1 MNSCSRNTQCNKII
15 EQMKGNHYIHI
26 KEKGLVNTSNNNESN
41 SNIPLFGE
49 NPTNQNNMNRR
60 KFLYERIKKIFNILK
75 NIRITRF
82 HYEIF

>member
-1 MNSCSRNTQCNKII
+1 
-15 EQMKGNHYIHI
+15 MKRNHYIHI

-60 KFLYERIKKIFNILK
+60 KFLYERI
-75 NIRITRF
+75 
-82 HYEIF
+82 